1 MTDFGAKEGK
11 YRQKSKDTGKFS
23 NQKIKINQTK
33 GTIAP
38 SLPLPRFSKFLYHLI
53 SHSPLIT
60 YLFPNHFILI
70 T

>member
-23 NQKIKINQTK
+23 NQKMKKKINQIK

-38 SLPLPRFSKFLYHLI
+38 ALPLPDWNFSKLRGLRCNYAK
-53 SHSPLIT
+53 
-60 YLFPNHFILI
+60 
-70 T
+70 